1 MQAPPVG
8 GSEAFSGSPE
18 VIATGGHGIS
28 HLAPVSPPHP
38 SPCSYASG
46 SAGPSHIST
55 NQVPSTTPGAVR
67 RDDTVGCGQPSLP
80 TGRG

>member
-8 GSEAFSGSPE
+8 GREAFSGSPE
-18 VIATGGHGIS
+18 LIATGGHGI
-28 HLAPVSPPHP
+28 LAPQCPPPRP

-46 SAGPSHIST
+46 SAGLSHVST
-55 NQVPSTTPGAVR
+55 DHVPSTTPGAVR
-67 RDDTVGCGQPSLP
+67 HDDAVGRGQPSPP